1 MSIQGLSALAVAEL
15 SADDLEVV
23 SAAWTATLR
32 LEYESADAVP
42 NGVVT
47 PDKTIRACNVPE
59 YQPSTYDCIEA
70 RDLIIVDGLMREFFG
85 AMGPTTFHRRN
96 STTNQIRGE
105 IKGMEVVPGD
115 TRSNCCN
122 NHAGHGIW
130 ASYFQGRASSPYLAR
145 RRIPLRTK
153 RWSTFFTSL
162 VQHHSCVWFAI
173 VVSGRCTQS
182 EGCGYHK
189 AA

>member
-1 MSIQGLSALAVAEL
+1 MKRAILLLMVAATNACLERPELPQVPALAVAEL

-32 LEYESADAVP
+32 LEYENADAVP
-42 NGVVT
+42 NSVVT

-105 IKGMEVVPGD
+105 IQGMEVVPGD
-115 TRSNCCN
+115 TLLELLQQPR
-122 NHAGHGIW
+122 
-130 ASYFQGRASSPYLAR
+130 
-145 RRIPLRTK
+145 
-153 RWSTFFTSL
+153 
-162 VQHHSCVWFAI
+162 
-173 VVSGRCTQS
+173 
-182 EGCGYHK
+182 
-189 AA
+189 